1 MRTSGSCSTTTP
13 RPNCTNGTAA
23 TCISRPTNWS
33 RSTAPR
39 SERKSAME
47 TVGVVSTT
55 VVAVLV
61 AAGLYLGVRSIPD
74 LRRYLKIRHM

>member
-1 MRTSGSCSTTTP
+1 
-13 RPNCTNGTAA
+13 
-23 TCISRPTNWS
+23 
-33 RSTAPR
+33 
-39 SERKSAME
+39 ME

-61 AAGLYLGVRSIPD
+61 AAGVYLGVRSIPD